1 MVQQAQELKEFPHFV
16 VATPGRL
23 ASLFENA
30 DPEMMD
36 AFQNLKYLV
45 IDEADRIVN
54 DQCFAPELKVILEN
68 IPA

>member
-23 ASLFENA
+23 AALFENA

-54 DQCFAPELKVILEN
+54 D
-68 IPA
+68 